1 MRLRTEC
8 PPAARAWTVEL
19 RCQTGELV
27 LVCRQCPHS
36 GRQVTA
42 ESARSA
48 ALAHLAR
55 HARGD
60 LRALHLRTCQCH
72 ERGCRWHRRHRGCA
86 GSIRLLLAC
95 ERGGRV
101 WRLADACSA
110 CAVATTQASV
120 VPDTVLVELPCPP
133 SARPHR
139 ARRSRGP
146 GERVRVSEMLSY
158 LAVAL
163 PADASPEARVLAL
176 QCALRM
182 NASMRVQLPAGLLRS
197 LGIDAAQ
204 VSRELERAGWLSVM
218 DSPRAAGIAAQLLD
232 ATLLAQAPARPDRR
246 RAADWALRN
255 GCPARAGAADP
266 GLQLLGVYLTVHGD
280 PSSGNGSRECDWIKR
295 DCGMPDQALPG
306 ALDQLKGS
314 GVLKGWRICPDSG
327 DMHWILASEQE

>member
-1 MRLRTEC
+1 M
-8 PPAARAWTVEL
+8 
-19 RCQTGELV
+19 
-27 LVCRQCPHS
+27 
-36 GRQVTA
+36 
-42 ESARSA
+42 
-48 ALAHLAR
+48 
-55 HARGD
+55 
-60 LRALHLRTCQCH
+60 
-72 ERGCRWHRRHRGCA
+72 
-86 GSIRLLLAC
+86 
-95 ERGGRV
+95 
-101 WRLADACSA
+101 
-110 CAVATTQASV
+110 
-120 VPDTVLVELPCPP
+120 
-133 SARPHR
+133 
-139 ARRSRGP
+139 
-146 GERVRVSEMLSY
+146 SEMLSY